1 MICDNL
7 PKLTKDS
14 VETTVFK
21 IIVNDL
27 NNPKLSDSEKITII
41 DWYIGNFDYKKEIIK
56 SALKRIKIKKQA
68 EMISTKEEYDIL
80 AKEYIWIAYK
90 NEKIKYLNY
99 YMELVNPSEKVQ
111 RKYAWEFSS
120 YEIFN
125 LFYDIE
131 GRKERK
137 VIYNFLEGYINW
149 IVKEKKFNIKNKL
162 ARLDKDKLIKI

>member
-41 DWYIGNFDYKKEIIK
+41 DWYTGNFDYKKEIIND
-56 SALKRIKIKKQA
+56 AFKRIKIKKQT
-68 EMISTKEEYDIL
+68 EMILIKKEYDVL
-80 AKEYIWIAYK
+80 AKEYIWQTYK
-90 NEKIKYLNY
+90 NGRIRYLKNYMVLVNPIEKIK
-99 YMELVNPSEKVQ
+99 
-111 RKYAWEFSS
+111 RKYVWDFSVD
-120 YEIFN
+120 EMVN

-131 GRKERK
+131 DRKERK
-137 VIYNFLEGYINW
+137 IIYSFLEGYINW
-149 IVKEKKFNIKNKL
+149 IIKEKKFNIKNKL
-162 ARLDKDKLIKI
+162 ARLDKYKLIKI